1 MHEAIKPAI
10 KRLFDAQTHW
20 HNANKQ
26 YYDPN
31 GFRMLINSCIQE
43 LRNVTFVLQSNKR
56 GIEGFDEWYEPW
68 QERMR
73 ANKSL
78 RWLVSARNYIVKQGD
93 LELKSILRIEV
104 IGSYLA
110 GEVKIFEQ
118 DYEVNISSK
127 DVFQRTIDSGMPKE
141 VLENSY
147 VKLQRKWVD
156 SNYPDHELLELLGIC
171 WTAVAELLL
180 DAPGGTSDNE
190 NSRINEARIP
200 PCMYQGSETRSIWMK
215 VHGDDS
221 IPTQMHQE
229 SITLTKE
236 DAEKFKNRYGDSPL
250 FNKKPKPTNF
260 KELCELF
267 FEQAKFVLKKDE
279 YHVHLVVIFVNSEIV
294 EIKELR
300 NEDQADKYRTLRLIA
315 SEMEKIGANQFLMV
329 SEAWTAPFDPKY
341 PHRHAVESPDRKE
354 VLNLVGANNSGEGY
368 FFSIPFSRGAAGI
381 TYGDLSV
388 NDIEGLNIIQ
398 PIISIW
404 GKDNQNK
411 S

>member
-1 MHEAIKPAI
+1 MNEAIKPAI
-10 KRLFDAQTHW
+10 KRLFDAQAHW

-26 YYDPN
+26 YFDPN
-31 GFRMLINSCIQE
+31 AFRMLINSCIQE

-68 QERMR
+68 QDRMR

-93 LELKSILRIEV
+93 LELKSMLRIEV

-127 DVFQRTIDSGMPKE
+127 DIFQKTIDSGMPKE

-147 VKLQRKWVD
+147 VKLQRKWID
-156 SNYPDHELLELLGIC
+156 SNYPDYELLELLGIC
-171 WTAVAELLL
+171 WTAVAELLF
-180 DAPGGTSDNE
+180 DAPGATDDE
-190 NSRINEARIP
+190 ISRINEARIP

-215 VHGDDS
+215 VQDDDLV
-221 IPTQMHQE
+221 PTQMHQE
-229 SITLTKE
+229 SITITKA
-236 DAEKFKNRYGDSPL
+236 DAEKSKERYGDSPL
-250 FNKKPKPTNF
+250 FNKKINPTNL

-267 FEQAKFVLKKDE
+267 LEQAKFVLKKDE
-279 YHVHLVVIFVNSEIV
+279 YHVHLVVIFVDSKIV
-294 EIKELR
+294 AIKELR
-300 NEDQADKYRTLRLIA
+300 NEDQADKYRTLRLVA

-329 SEAWTAPFDPKY
+329 SEAWTAPFDPNY
-341 PHRHAVESPDRKE
+341 PHRHAADSPDRQE
-354 VLNLVGANNSGEGY
+354 SLNLIGVNKSGEGY
-368 FFSIPFSRGAAGI
+368 FFILPFSRVVEGI
-381 TYGDLSV
+381 TYGEVSV
-388 NDIEGLNIIQ
+388 NGIEGLNIIQ
-398 PIISIW
+398 PIVSIW
-404 GKDNQNK
+404 EKSNQNK

>member
-20 HNANKQ
+20 HNANNQ
-26 YYDPN
+26 YFDPN

-43 LRNVTFVLQSNKR
+43 LRNVTFVLQNNKR
-56 GIEGFDEWYEPW
+56 EIDGFDEWYEPW

-78 RWLVSARNYIVKQGD
+78 KWLVSARNHIVKQGD

-110 GEVKIFEQ
+110 GDVKIFEQ
-118 DYEVNISSK
+118 DFEVNISSK
-127 DVFQRTIDSGMPKE
+127 DVFEKTIDSGMPKE

-171 WTAVAELLL
+171 WAAVMELLL
-180 DAPGGTSDNE
+180 DAPGSSNHEDN
-190 NSRINEARIP
+190 RINEAAIP
-200 PCMYQGSETRSIWMK
+200 PCMYQGSEARSIWMK
-215 VHGDDS
+215 VQGDDLV
-221 IPTQMHQE
+221 PTQMHQE
-229 SITLTKE
+229 SVSITKE
-236 DAEKFKNRYGDSPL
+236 DAEKSKARYGDSPI
-250 FNKKPKPTNF
+250 FNNKQKPTNF
-260 KELCELF
+260 KKLCELF
-267 FEQAKFVLKKDE
+267 FDQAKFVLKKDE

-300 NEDQADKYRTLRLIA
+300 NEDQADKYRTLRLVA
-315 SEMEKIGANQFLMV
+315 SEMERIGANQFMMV
-329 SEAWTAPFDPKY
+329 SEAWSAPFDPKY
-341 PHRHAVESPDRKE
+341 PHRHAVDSPNRTE
-354 VLNLVGANNSGEGY
+354 VLNLIGANKSGEEY
-368 FFSIPFSRGAAGI
+368 LFSTPFSRGDEGI
-381 TYGDLSV
+381 TFGAVSV
-388 NDIEGLNIIQ
+388 DGIEGINIIQ
-398 PIISIW
+398 PIISMW
-404 GKDNQNK
+404 KKSNQNK